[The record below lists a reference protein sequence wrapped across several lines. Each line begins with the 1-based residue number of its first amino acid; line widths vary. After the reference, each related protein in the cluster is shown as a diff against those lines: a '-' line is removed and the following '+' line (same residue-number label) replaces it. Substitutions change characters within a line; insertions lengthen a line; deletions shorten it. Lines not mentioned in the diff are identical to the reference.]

1 MMNGNVEEKRE
12 RRNTEKMMM
21 RERKPRNRNGVM
33 APQRRMCQMRPW
45 MWSRVLQVVMMKMTM
60 MKCYMFE
67 VLPLSCAVTITHPL
81 MVIMMNHLPLWNLV
95 DLLKILMIH
104 TVTTLTTKGK
114 ILCSLSVEKKKVPKE
129 VIVEEN
135 DDSKVVVVAE
145 AFKTKGNKLDVKMQ
159 QETKEKGWETN
170 ASNRG
175 HPF

>member
-1 MMNGNVEEKRE
+1 
-12 RRNTEKMMM
+12 
-21 RERKPRNRNGVM
+21 
-33 APQRRMCQMRPW
+33 
-45 MWSRVLQVVMMKMTM
+45 
-60 MKCYMFE
+60 
-67 VLPLSCAVTITHPL
+67 
-81 MVIMMNHLPLWNLV
+81 V

-104 TVTTLTTKGK
+104 TVMTLTTKGK

-129 VIVEEN
+129 VIVEQN

-145 AFKTKGNKLDVKMQ
+145 AFKTKGNKLDVRMQ